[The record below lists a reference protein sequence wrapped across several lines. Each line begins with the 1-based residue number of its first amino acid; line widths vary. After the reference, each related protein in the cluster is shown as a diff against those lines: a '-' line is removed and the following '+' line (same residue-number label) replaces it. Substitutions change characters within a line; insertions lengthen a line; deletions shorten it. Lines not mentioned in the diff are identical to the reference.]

1 MVLGSF
7 KDLSIHKK
15 LALIILV
22 NLIVALSMV
31 STIFVIYDKQESEA
45 SLLNEIKVLS
55 SVVASRSVAAIAF
68 GDKRAAKTNL
78 TALKSKSAIELAC
91 LYLKE
96 GALFHHF
103 SKTNMDASSC
113 PEYVGLPTQSNFDND
128 YLHYKEFI
136 LLKGKPV
143 GALYVKTSLDEIHQR
158 QSRITTVALI
168 MILLSCVLSYLVTF
182 RMQQTIT
189 RPLRQLTR
197 VAQHVRRIRDYS
209 LRANHE
215 TDDEIGEL
223 VDSFNSMLNTIQQA
237 HYQLRDVMVELT
249 EKEQQS
255 KQKALSTEEKNT
267 AIKEF
272 FAGVSHDLKQPL
284 NAMSLFIE
292 AIKNEKD
299 EARRQDLVAKLEQS
313 IQNFN
318 DLFTDLLDVNRLEYG
333 QKKID
338 IENVSIG
345 SITHTLVH
353 EYGVLADDKGIRLS
367 VRNSAYQVKSN
378 PIVLERVIR
387 NLISNAIRYT
397 EKGGVVVGCRNRG
410 DKIYIDVWDTGVGI
424 PEDKL
429 LEIFLPH
436 MQLSNPDN
444 KPEKGFGLGLSVVKK
459 LCSQLGHELTVKSIV
474 GKGTLMRLEMEAVNN
489 NKPIISEI
497 ENKVNVQDPLAGIR
511 IIIIDDEPDI
521 LQGMKLVVESWG
533 CNYCLAEN
541 LQQVKEIICDNNI
554 YPDLIISDYTL
565 SETLTGDKVIK
576 FIREEV
582 GKNIPAIVI
591 TGETD
596 ENLLDDI
603 RSLGFNLLQKPVRPA
618 KLRSLI
624 SYILKDISDQ
634 NLTE

>member
-1 MVLGSF
+1 MSFGAF

-31 STIFVIYDKQESEA
+31 STIFVIYDKQESES
-45 SLLNEIKVLS
+45 SLLDEINVLTE
-55 SVVASRSVAAIAF
+55 VVASRSVAAIAF

-78 TALKSKSAIELAC
+78 NALKSKHAIELAC
-91 LYLKE
+91 LYLND
-96 GALFHHF
+96 GALFQNF
-103 SKTNMDASSC
+103 SKFTKSTSIC
-113 PEYVGLPTQSNFDND
+113 PEYRQLPELVIFDED

-143 GALYVKTSLDEIHQR
+143 GALYVKTSLEGIHQR
-158 QSRITTVALI
+158 QSRITVVALL
-168 MILLSCVLSYLVTF
+168 MIIVSCLLSYLVTY
-182 RMQQTIT
+182 RMQLTIT
-189 RPLRQLTR
+189 QPLRQLTR
-197 VAQHVRRIRDYS
+197 VAQHVRHMRDYS
-209 LRANHE
+209 LRASHE

-237 HYQLRDVMVELT
+237 HFQLRDVMVELT

-292 AIKNEKD
+292 AIKNEKGED
-299 EARRQDLVAKLEQS
+299 KRQDLVAKLEQS

-367 VRNSAYQVKSN
+367 VRNSDYQVKSN
-378 PIVLERVIR
+378 PIVLERIIR

-397 EKGGVVVGCRNRG
+397 EKGGVVVGCRDRG

-429 LEIFLPH
+429 VEIFLPH

-459 LCSQLGHELTVKSIV
+459 LCAQLGHELTVKSIV
-474 GKGTLMRLEMEAVNN
+474 GKGTLMRLEMESVND
-489 NKPIISEI
+489 KPVISTI
-497 ENKVNVQDPLAGIR
+497 ENLVNVQDPLSGIR
-511 IIIIDDEPDI
+511 IMIIDDEPDI

-541 LQQVKEIICDNNI
+541 MQQVKEIVCDNNI

-565 SETLTGDKVIK
+565 SETLTGDMVIK
-576 FIREEV
+576 FIREQV
-582 GKNIPAIVI
+582 GKDIPAIVI

-596 ENLLDDI
+596 EALLDDI
-603 RSLGFNLLQKPVRPA
+603 RDLGFKLLQKPVRPA
-618 KLRSLI
+618 KLRTLI
-624 SYILKDISDQ
+624 SYILKDIAD
-634 NLTE
+634 